1 MKNKILLILGIL
13 IILFGIIGGAYF
25 LMKDEPSS
33 PTSNPENGEKY
44 PGTGGEELRE
54 DFYDWE
60 TELNDKMLKMLNEV
74 YPENHKFDLNTG
86 ETLEINL
93 MVNLMRWLSFTT
105 RQVLQQKLDLHTSLP
120 IY

>member
-1 MKNKILLILGIL
+1 
-13 IILFGIIGGAYF
+13 
-25 LMKDEPSS
+25 MKDEPSS

-93 MVNLMRWLSFTT
+93 NAFDKKY
-105 RQVLQQKLDLHTSLP
+105 KLDTSDFNNENVKCDVYKSKVIVSNDSEYGIMRGAQVVCEKLK
-120 IY
+120 